1 MIDIRTVCTH
11 DGRKLANTLV
21 RLLEAE
27 QHKVRLTFGRQSL
40 MELEAAKGSQDAVLI
55 IWSPDAPSQTY
66 MLEWA
71 RTIDPNR
78 LVEIALTPA
87 WPRINRVAPVIDF
100 TAWRG
105 ERGARPWNALNERLR
120 AVSRTMEPQK
130 APTRAVLAAGLAGV
144 AAVGVAAVV
153 GVQPEAPSAPV
164 DEPTHTAFAPETATG
179 LGGALEAIE
188 PPSVEDVFT
197 IQSTRMPRVPLLPAM
212 PAPELVEL
220 EPFDP
225 PEIRDPTLLER
236 LRALNPLRLIDR
248 DEA

>member
-27 QHKVRLTFGRQSL
+27 QHTVRLTFGRQSL
-40 MELEAAKGSQDAVLI
+40 IDLEAAKASHDAVLI

-71 RTIDPNR
+71 RNIDPKR

-87 WPRINRVAPVIDF
+87 WPRIERVAPVIDF

-120 AVSRTMEPQK
+120 AVARTMEPPRP
-130 APTRAVLAAGLAGV
+130 PTRAVIAAGLATV

-153 GVQPEAPSAPV
+153 RVDTSQPQDPV
-164 DEPTHTAFAPETATG
+164 AEPTQSALAPAPTG

-197 IQSTRMPRVPLLPAM
+197 IQATRMPRVPLMPAV
-212 PAPELVEL
+212 PAPELVEVQ
-220 EPFDP
+220 PFDP

-236 LRALNPLRLIDR
+236 LRALNPLRLVDR